1 MADLKN
7 CKLVFKLQDLHPEVH
22 QPKVKKNIVVT
33 GDSII
38 KNVNGRDVSLG
49 DSVMLL

>member
-22 QPKVKKNIVVT
+22 QPKVKKNIVI

-38 KNVNGRDVSLG
+38 KNVNGGDVSLG